1 MKLTFSP
8 FWTLLLGAVCI
19 GFSPIFARM
28 SEVGPIAT
36 AFWRM
41 AFAAP
46 FLFASGK
53 ISSIGAITSLPWK
66 FIGLAG
72 VFFACDLIFWHLSLT
87 YTTVANA
94 TLLTN
99 SVPIFVTLGAWLLW
113 RETVSKSFM
122 MSVGVTLFGAGMLTG
137 NTLTTAPSHLLG
149 DSLAVLSA
157 VFYSAYFLAIRIAR
171 ERVNSSRRVMFAI
184 SLVSSVII
192 LLVALLTEEHIIP
205 QTLYGWG
212 VIIALALV
220 VQAIGQTLI
229 TAAMAQLKTSLS
241 SVGLML
247 QPVVAA
253 GVAWWLFGE
262 VISLAQVM
270 GGLIV
275 LLGVY
280 MASRSR

>member
-8 FWTLLLGAVCI
+8 FFALLLGAVCI

-41 AFAAP
+41 ALAAP
-46 FLFASGK
+46 FLLVSGK
-53 ISSIGAITSLPWK
+53 LPSIHTIARVPWR
-66 FIGLAG
+66 FICLAG
-72 VFFACDLIFWHLSLT
+72 LFFACDLSFWHLSLI

-113 RETVSKSFM
+113 RETVSKKFII
-122 MSVGVTLFGAGMLTG
+122 SVGVTLLGAGMLTG
-137 NTLTTAPSHLLG
+137 NSLTTAPSHFWG

-157 VFYSAYFLAIRIAR
+157 VFYSAYFLAIRVVR
-171 ERVNSSRRVMFAI
+171 ERVDSSRLVMLAV

-192 LLVALLTEEHIIP
+192 LGFAYLMNERVIP
-205 QTLYGWG
+205 QSLYGWL
-212 VIIALALV
+212 VVIALALI

-229 TAAMAQLKTSLS
+229 TSAMAQLKTSLS

-253 GVAWWLFGE
+253 LVAWWLFAEAIGF
-262 VISLAQVM
+262 AQII

-280 MASRSR
+280 MASRTR

>member
-8 FWTLLLGAVCI
+8 FLTLLVGAACI

-41 AFAAP
+41 ALAAP

-53 ISSIGAITSLPWK
+53 IPSTRDITCLPWK
-66 FIGLAG
+66 FIGLSG
-72 VFFACDLIFWHLSLT
+72 LFFACDLIFWHLSLT

-113 RETVSKSFM
+113 RETVSKSFII
-122 MSVGVTLFGAGMLTG
+122 SVGVTLFGAGMLTG
-137 NTLTTAPSHLLG
+137 NNLTTAPSHLLG

-157 VFYSAYFLAIRIAR
+157 VFYSAYFLAIRIVR
-171 ERVNSSRRVMFAI
+171 ERVDSSRMVMLAI
-184 SLVSSVII
+184 SLVSSGMI
-192 LLVALLTEEHIIP
+192 LVVALLTDERIIP
-205 QTLYGWG
+205 QTLYGWL

-229 TAAMAQLKTSLS
+229 TSAMAQLKTSLS

-253 GVAWWLFGE
+253 LVAWWLFSEAIG
-262 VISLAQVM
+262 LAQVM

-280 MASRSR
+280 MASRTR